1 MFKNKLI
8 SCIFCYMINYQ
19 GARGQSKNYP
29 TAKGL
34 TNWTG
39 ALGYR
44 LIRRVLIIIFGFK
57 WVVLTQEFGLFG
69 SIFQNLVAKK

>member
-1 MFKNKLI
+1 
-8 SCIFCYMINYQ
+8 MINYQ
-19 GARGQSKNYP
+19 LDRGQSKNYP
-29 TAKGL
+29 AAKGL

-44 LIRRVLIIIFGFK
+44 SIGRVINIILGFK